1 MVGRGSL
8 RGKSGGEDDVAA
20 LTALDGRHNCLT
32 ALGREG
38 GPTSIEFGS
47 FFVFFIKKKTL
58 KLIYRF
64 SYCLN
69 QC

>member
-47 FFVFFIKKKTL
+47 FFVFFI
-58 KLIYRF
+58 
-64 SYCLN
+64 
-69 QC
+69 